1 MQKICY
7 LKIACRNGIICL
19 IFYRLRYIN
28 RENIAKCLENIQCFL
43 MFRKHLQTF
52 FLGHTLYVQ
61 VKWSLLLGRRRTDV
75 SAYRLQDGLSQ
86 GPRGFGINVQ

>member
-28 RENIAKCLENIQCFL
+28 RENIAKCLENIQCF
-43 MFRKHLQTF
+43 FNVPQT
-52 FLGHTLYVQ
+52 L
-61 VKWSLLLGRRRTDV
+61 TDILFGTHFICTSEV
-75 SAYRLQDGLSQ
+75 VTSPRSAAD
-86 GPRGFGINVQ
+86 

>member
-1 MQKICY
+1 
-7 LKIACRNGIICL
+7 
-19 IFYRLRYIN
+19 
-28 RENIAKCLENIQCFL
+28 
-43 MFRKHLQTF
+43 MFGKYTVFFNVPQTLTDILF
-52 FLGHTLYVQ
+52 GTPFIQ